1 MGLKEPKRCQKY
13 HTFWSIFKL
22 LPKIV
27 TNIFGTIFGLKMV
40 YYGSSTSNLSISV
53 IELLV
58 LFAKFGQNAFLK
70 KKILHIFTDVTLFAK
85 IKKQTFLLQIFFCK
99 KFAWA
104 LWLILDTSNVKFV
117 KKRKYFP
124 RLILLL
130 VSAKFLRH
138 LIVKVLASASKI
150 RVFTTNLLCV
160 HRNISSSSYSRYSC
174 ELTCCICKHST
185 IQIQTTSINKIL
197 SLESMRHIVLY

>member
-1 MGLKEPKRCQKY
+1 
-13 HTFWSIFKL
+13 
-22 LPKIV
+22 
-27 TNIFGTIFGLKMV
+27 MV

-99 KFAWA
+99 KFAGA

-117 KKRKYFP
+117 KKELPLSKYEEKIP
-124 RLILLL
+124 I
-130 VSAKFLRH
+130 VSPGPLFLR
-138 LIVKVLASASKI
+138 
-150 RVFTTNLLCV
+150 TP
-160 HRNISSSSYSRYSC
+160 
-174 ELTCCICKHST
+174 
-185 IQIQTTSINKIL
+185 
-197 SLESMRHIVLY
+197 